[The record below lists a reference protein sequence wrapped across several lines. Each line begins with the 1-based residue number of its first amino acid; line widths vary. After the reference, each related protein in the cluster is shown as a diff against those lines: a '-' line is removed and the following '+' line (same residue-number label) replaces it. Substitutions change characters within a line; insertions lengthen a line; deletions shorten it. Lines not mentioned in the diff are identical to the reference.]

1 MRIGVLTSSRADF
14 GIYLPLLKR
23 LRTDDFFEL
32 DIIAFGTHLSSFHG
46 ETIQQIHNE
55 GFDVKYKIES
65 LLLTDSAESVSTTM
79 GLTTIK
85 FAGFW
90 AQHTMDFDL
99 VFCLGDRYEMFAAV
113 TAGIA
118 FNIPFAHLHGGETT
132 LGAIDNVFRHA
143 ITLASRYHFVATQE
157 YAERVASIVGS
168 ARDIYYIGALS
179 LENISD
185 IKLLSVSD
193 FKQKWGIDLSI
204 NTVLTTFHP
213 ETVNAAQNADY
224 TNELVSVIENHPDY
238 QFLITMPN
246 ADTAGN
252 TVRNILMERLRT
264 NNRVFLIENLG
275 SQSYFTAMKYCSFL
289 LGNTSSGIIEAA
301 SFGKYVINL
310 GDRQKGRAFGDNVIH
325 VPLVA
330 NEIQQ
335 AIKEIEIKGAYR
347 GDNIYY
353 RDNTANELM
362 KVLKQ
367 VSLHAR

>member
-23 LRTDDFFEL
+23 LKADDSFEL

-46 ETIQQIHNE
+46 ETIQQIYRE
-55 GFDVKYKIES
+55 GFDVKYKVES
-65 LLLTDSAESVSTTM
+65 MLLTDSAESVSTAI

-90 AQHTMDFDL
+90 EQHAANFDL

-113 TAGIA
+113 ASGIP

-143 ITLASRYHFVATQE
+143 ITLAAQYHFVATQQ
-157 YAERVASIVGS
+157 YANRVASIIGS
-168 ARDIYYIGALS
+168 KENIYHIGALS

-185 IKLLSVSD
+185 IELLNISD
-193 FKQKWGIDLSI
+193 FHQKWGIDLSI
-204 NTVLTTFHP
+204 DTVLTTFHP
-213 ETVNAAQNADY
+213 ETVNASMNAEY
-224 TNELVSVIENHPDY
+224 TNELVSVVENNPQY

-252 TVRNILMERLRT
+252 TVRNILIDRLKT

-275 SQSYFTAMKYCSFL
+275 SQSYFSAMKHCSFL

-301 SFGKYVINL
+301 SFGKYVINM
-310 GDRQKGRAFGDNVIH
+310 GNRQKGRASGGNVIN
-325 VPLVA
+325 VPIKQDLIQKLIEGLNT
-330 NEIQQ
+330 NELFTG
-335 AIKEIEIKGAYR
+335 E
-347 GDNIYY
+347 NIYFY
-353 RDNTANELM
+353 KNPAGRILTI
-362 KVLKQ
+362 LKS
-367 VSLHAR
+367 VISK